1 MLSLLAPARA
11 GEAEDLPVGR
21 LRVQPGLEVDTWT
34 VVDSWGQPVSAS
46 TVAIVAGDE
55 AALVALEEELA
66 LAERH
71 RRWFAAGGG
80 ALMVSALVPLFGL
93 QPVPTVDIVDYAE
106 ADLDQRY
113 EAYADARDTA
123 LTASR
128 QNRDRLFTAT
138 FLAASG
144 AGVLAASSLLVPGAE
159 ARQEQPARYFAR
171 GDVEQALDEWNETL
185 AALGVATLP
194 LPAGPYTSAAVA
206 PAPPGRWVSRSLAA
220 GGVGLMLGAAVPLG
234 LVVEPSWPTRTYL
247 PRSDF
252 EDGSSWGAAVNAD
265 YASYAMEV
273 REAREQLDANRPLY
287 YTSAGMAL
295 GGVGLLAAARWTWIG
310 DEALSLSLGLS
321 GAGATW
327 RF

>member
-144 AGVLAASSLLVPGAE
+144 AGVLAASSLLE
-159 ARQEQPARYFAR
+159 I
-171 GDVEQALDEWNETL
+171 
-185 AALGVATLP
+185 
-194 LPAGPYTSAAVA
+194 
-206 PAPPGRWVSRSLAA
+206 GRAHV
-220 GGVGLMLGAAVPLG
+220 
-234 LVVEPSWPTRTYL
+234 
-247 PRSDF
+247 
-252 EDGSSWGAAVNAD
+252 
-265 YASYAMEV
+265 
-273 REAREQLDANRPLY
+273 
-287 YTSAGMAL
+287 
-295 GGVGLLAAARWTWIG
+295 
-310 DEALSLSLGLS
+310 
-321 GAGATW
+321 
-327 RF
+327 